1 MIPLIIALITFSD
14 YPLHKLLYSLV
25 VSILAMIAC
34 IILIPRLKHYTEKAD
49 IFGIDLNKPGEKS
62 SKPRIPEAAGII
74 TSIVFLIACTQ
85 IEAKLEYSSG
95 LLAITFM
102 ILLGFVDDTV
112 DLRWKYKL
120 ILPLVTSVP
129 LITSYQGV
137 THIVLPIPFRP
148 IFGKTLELGILYKV
162 YMSMIAIFCS
172 NSINIHAGINGLE
185 VGQSIVIAS
194 AIMIHNILEINLG
207 LSEHIVQNHVFSLT
221 IILPF
226 LFTSLALF
234 KFNK

>member
-1 MIPLIIALITFSD
+1 
-14 YPLHKLLYSLV
+14 
-25 VSILAMIAC
+25 
-34 IILIPRLKHYTEKAD
+34 
-49 IFGIDLNKPGEKS
+49 
-62 SKPRIPEAAGII
+62 
-74 TSIVFLIACTQ
+74 
-85 IEAKLEYSSG
+85 
-95 LLAITFM
+95 M
-102 ILLGFVDDTV
+102 ILLGFIDDTV

-120 ILPLVTSVP
+120 ILPLVASVP
-129 LITSYQGV
+129 LITSYSGG
-137 THIVLPIPFRP
+137 TNIVLPIPVRHYL
-148 IFGKTLELGILYKV
+148 GKELELGLLYKV

-194 AIMIHNILEINLG
+194 AIMIHNIIEINLG
-207 LSEHIVQNHVFSLT
+207 LSEKIVQNHIFSLT

>member
-1 MIPLIIALITFSD
+1 
-14 YPLHKLLYSLV
+14 
-25 VSILAMIAC
+25 
-34 IILIPRLKHYTEKAD
+34 
-49 IFGIDLNKPGEKS
+49 
-62 SKPRIPEAAGII
+62 
-74 TSIVFLIACTQ
+74 
-85 IEAKLEYSSG
+85 
-95 LLAITFM
+95 M

-120 ILPLVTSVP
+120 ILPLVASVP
-129 LITSYQGV
+129 LITSYSGG
-137 THIVLPIPFRP
+137 TNIILPIPVRQYL
-148 IFGKTLELGILYKV
+148 GKEIELGLLYKV

-194 AIMIHNILEINLG
+194 AIMIHNIIEINLG
-207 LSEHIVQNHVFSLT
+207 LSEKIVQNHIFSLT

-234 KFNK
+234 KYNK

>member
-1 MIPLIIALITFSD
+1 
-14 YPLHKLLYSLV
+14 
-25 VSILAMIAC
+25 
-34 IILIPRLKHYTEKAD
+34 
-49 IFGIDLNKPGEKS
+49 
-62 SKPRIPEAAGII
+62 
-74 TSIVFLIACTQ
+74 
-85 IEAKLEYSSG
+85 
-95 LLAITFM
+95 M

-120 ILPLVTSVP
+120 ILPLVASVP
-129 LITSYQGV
+129 LITSYSGG
-137 THIVLPIPFRP
+137 TNIILPIPVREYL
-148 IFGKTLELGILYKV
+148 GKEIELGLLYKV

-194 AIMIHNILEINLG
+194 AIMIHNIIEINLG
-207 LSEHIVQNHVFSLT
+207 LSEKIVQNHIFSLT

-234 KFNK
+234 KYNK